1 MKGARTRSSDAGR
14 HCKPGPKRAIEAM
27 RSILV
32 VAALAVW
39 PALAS
44 AQPPSPPGERAGDRY
59 ELVKS
64 YETAMQRGDD
74 SSGSSQGHETLL
86 ERVVAVRPDGLE
98 LEYRGAKPASR
109 KERESDWRFPA
120 RVFRPT
126 GGKPQLLNQPEL
138 EARLDGWLKKRK
150 IPRAACGRWGFTWTA
165 VKIECDPQSVV
176 ATIQSYDLR
185 SPDLREGALHQ
196 EEEALASAA
205 LALQSTGPEG
215 STFAVRMEIDPQ
227 AVRRARA
234 ESDVVVGEIMGEPVT
249 LEAAAAKRA
258 EERITGTIAVTFVA
272 DRAGRPIRR
281 TKVVKLETEA
291 DGVTQTDT
299 ASETLE
305 RRSVSRRTTRR

>member
-1 MKGARTRSSDAGR
+1 
-14 HCKPGPKRAIEAM
+14 M
-27 RSILV
+27 RSIPV
-32 VAALAVW
+32 IAALVLW
-39 PALAS
+39 PAFAS
-44 AQPPSPPGERAGDRY
+44 AQSPSPPDERAGDRY

-64 YETAMQRGDD
+64 YETSMQKGED
-74 SSGSSQGHETLL
+74 SGGSSQGHETLL

-98 LEYRGAKPASR
+98 LEYRRPETVSK
-109 KERESDWRFPA
+109 KERQSDWRFPA

-126 GGKPQLLNQPEL
+126 GGKPQLLNRSEL

-150 IPRAACGRWGFTWTA
+150 IPRAACGRWGFSWTA

-185 SPDLREGALHQ
+185 SPDLREGALYR
-196 EEEALASAA
+196 EDEALAPAA

-215 STFAVRMEIDPQ
+215 STFAVRMEIDPA

-234 ESDVVVGEIMGEPVT
+234 ESDVVVGEIMGKSVT

-272 DRAGRPIRR
+272 DRTGKPIRR
-281 TKVVKLETEA
+281 TKVVKLETVA
-291 DGVTQTDT
+291 DGVTQTDI
-299 ASETLE
+299 ASETVE
-305 RRSVSRRTTRR
+305 RRSVSGPNARR